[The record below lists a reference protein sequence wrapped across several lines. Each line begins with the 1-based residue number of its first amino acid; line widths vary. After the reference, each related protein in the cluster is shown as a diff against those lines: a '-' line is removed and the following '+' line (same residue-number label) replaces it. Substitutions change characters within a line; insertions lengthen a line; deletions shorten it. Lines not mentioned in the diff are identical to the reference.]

1 MKGSSNFQ
9 EKKRKNI
16 DLLEVKL
23 FQLNQT
29 IKKELESGTDF
40 SKINLQNVTKEDCG
54 NFVQAIISK
63 GRSFAKAHLDLIK
76 YFLDKYTKY
85 GHFEG
90 DKDFFLTKLSTSM
103 NIESFPKDYLLF
115 RINDI
120 GDKFY
125 IILKGKVA
133 IVINQDIFID
143 MTQREYYIHFE
154 KLRYFKE
161 YYLLDKLLSYENKI
175 ELDSKLIDE
184 TRDEIYFELLKQRKL
199 GLKYVSSFSD
209 ISPQKFV
216 ERVEPIANKKAKEP
230 RINVRI
236 PIYKIV
242 AMLNIGDTFGEI
254 ALSKIDLEE
263 RKRTATVI
271 TDNECVFGVV
281 PNSIYS
287 TFLKE
292 VEEKTRYIL
301 VSQLVSHS
309 LFKSIIPETF
319 LKANYLN
326 YFNNMMF
333 KGGTYFFKQGE
344 EKSAL
349 FFVFNG
355 FINLYTEA
363 SIDNII
369 NIIEHLNNDIT
380 GALNKE
386 NENIINSNKI
396 KDELFKGELDIIKD
410 FHSYKLTNN
419 LFNKFCK
426 IKKTFKIFSINTKET
441 LGFDDCILLNENKYF
456 LTAKVMY
463 DNCHVFV
470 LKLNFLKTIL
480 KENIIQRNYRRT
492 NFEKKRIMINR
503 LTDMVKILMA
513 RFLKK
518 NAIIISEIHYTESK
532 KKIDKGIL
540 KSENISYKEI
550 RSENDKISKSKGKN
564 KKFFPN
570 LKLFGKNFNKKIKNI
585 KQKNLLS
592 LDKYLFEKKLEKA
605 RYKTLNDFSK
615 KILFKNR
622 LINIQINFSNENT
635 SKSKKLSLPS
645 VSKIDSI
652 QKTNY
657 QKSNFRDSE
666 HFKTQIKDINS
677 EDDINKLIP
686 NIKKLSTKFMI
697 TESDKIKNRKNNM
710 TKSDFIFF
718 DNFFVSRG
726 KQQYSKQPLELDI

>member
-29 IKKELESGTDF
+29 IKKELESGTDL

-54 NFVQAIISK
+54 NFVQIIISK

-199 GLKYVSSFSD
+199 GLKYASSFSD

-254 ALSKIDLEE
+254 ALSKVDLEE

-355 FINLYTEA
+355 YINLYTET

-396 KDELFKGELDIIKD
+396 KDKLFKGELDIIKD
-410 FHSYKLTNN
+410 FHSYKLTND

-441 LGFDDCILLNENKYF
+441 LGFDDCILNENKYF

-503 LTDMVKILMA
+503 LTDMVKMLMA

-518 NAIIISEIHYTESK
+518 NEIIISEIHYTESK
-532 KKIDKGIL
+532 KKNDNGIL

-570 LKLFGKNFNKKIKNI
+570 LKLLGKNFNKKIKKNI

-645 VSKIDSI
+645 LSKIDSI

>member
-29 IKKELESGTDF
+29 IKKELESGTDL

-230 RINVRI
+230 RINVKI

-319 LKANYLN
+319 LKANFLN

-355 FINLYTEA
+355 YINLYTET

-369 NIIEHLNNDIT
+369 NIIEHLNNDTT

-386 NENIINSNKI
+386 NENVINSNKI

-441 LGFDDCILLNENKYF
+441 LGFDDCILNENKYF

-503 LTDMVKILMA
+503 LTDIVKMLMA

-518 NAIIISEIHYTESK
+518 NEIIISEIHYTTSK

-570 LKLFGKNFNKKIKNI
+570 LKLFGKNFNKKIKKNI

-635 SKSKKLSLPS
+635 SKTKKLSLPS

-657 QKSNFRDSE
+657 QKSNFRNSE

>member
-29 IKKELESGTDF
+29 IKKELESGTDL

-242 AMLNIGDTFGEI
+242 ALLNIGDTFGEI

-355 FINLYTEA
+355 YINLYTET

-369 NIIEHLNNDIT
+369 NIIEHLNNDTT

-386 NENIINSNKI
+386 NENVINSNKI

-441 LGFDDCILLNENKYF
+441 LGFDDCILNENKYF

-463 DNCHVFV
+463 DNCNVFV

-492 NFEKKRIMINR
+492 NFEKKRIMIIR
-503 LTDMVKILMA
+503 LTDMVKMLMA

-518 NAIIISEIHYTESK
+518 NEIIISEIHYTESK

-550 RSENDKISKSKGKN
+550 RSENDKNSKSKGRN

-570 LKLFGKNFNKKIKNI
+570 LKLFGKNFNKKIKKNI

-605 RYKTLNDFSK
+605 RYKTLNDFSR

-652 QKTNY
+652 QKSNY
-657 QKSNFRDSE
+657 QKSNFRNSE

>member
-29 IKKELESGTDF
+29 IKKELESGTDL

-319 LKANYLN
+319 LKANFLN

-355 FINLYTEA
+355 YINLYTET

-369 NIIEHLNNDIT
+369 NIIEHLNNDTT

-386 NENIINSNKI
+386 NENVINSNKI

-441 LGFDDCILLNENKYF
+441 LGFDDCILNENKYF

-492 NFEKKRIMINR
+492 NFEKKRIMIYR
-503 LTDMVKILMA
+503 LTDMVKMLMA

-518 NAIIISEIHYTESK
+518 NEIIISEIHYTESK
-532 KKIDKGIL
+532 KKNDNGIL

-550 RSENDKISKSKGKN
+550 KSENDKISKSKGRN

-635 SKSKKLSLPS
+635 SKTKKLSLPS

-657 QKSNFRDSE
+657 QKSNFRNSE

-686 NIKKLSTKFMI
+686 NIIKLSTKFMI